1 MGKQEINKIFT
12 GVSAL
17 YRQNIIS
24 YSPTKDHV
32 EMPFGTNTTKY
43 NQKYNVTLQK
53 KETFYI
59 GYKEIDNNFYYEP
72 ERLFIELDK
81 FPLESTIKNEAI
93 KNLENIIIP
102 EKVREYYEL
111 LKNNRKGLDKNR
123 IEIYLAS
130 HLLNIKEVL
139 KSNDDHKSIVREYL
153 MALVSREDVPV
164 SLIKGGSSVE
174 LYTNIKRTTIDID
187 AHTDNES
194 IKEIINYL
202 TERDKDIYFKVKEEI
217 DYSRKSQI
225 IKCVL
230 IPISR
235 GGVLKKELE
244 DIEIPIS
251 FNTVYPKEKLKE
263 IISEFNITKRRL
275 KYLKNASCIVFSRE
289 MLLAEKFQSI
299 ISKPKDSTR
308 TKDLID
314 LKLLWCSEIDFN
326 KFRKWLFRKWKN
338 QRSSL
343 TIDEAKNK
351 ITENKG
357 VPLIKIKNNFDD
369 AIKMYSIDT
378 SYDECKKLY
387 EILIN
392 ESLKE

>member
-1 MGKQEINKIFT
+1 NNERINKIFT

-17 YRQNIIS
+17 YKQNIIS

-53 KETFYI
+53 KETFFI
-59 GYKEIDNNFYYEP
+59 GCKEIDNNFYYEP

-93 KNLENIIIP
+93 NNLEKIVVP
-102 EKVREYYEL
+102 EKVKNYYEL
-111 LKNNRKGLDKNR
+111 LKNKRRGLNKNR
-123 IEIYLAS
+123 IETYLAS
-130 HLLNIKEVL
+130 HLLNIKEVF
-139 KSNDDHKSIVREYL
+139 KSNEDHKSIVREYL

-194 IKEIINYL
+194 IKEILDYL

-314 LKLLWCSEIDFN
+314 LKLL
-326 KFRKWLFRKWKN
+326 
-338 QRSSL
+338 
-343 TIDEAKNK
+343 
-351 ITENKG
+351 
-357 VPLIKIKNNFDD
+357 
-369 AIKMYSIDT
+369 
-378 SYDECKKLY
+378 
-387 EILIN
+387 
-392 ESLKE
+392 